1 MLLLQVVKDWRLNER
16 HYGGLTGLDKA
27 QCVKEYGK
35 EQVRKCGAFK
45 TTKSATFPRSTRY
58 AYQLHISLPQCV
70 KETVRSSGTRQ
81 APEEP

>member
-1 MLLLQVVKDWRLNER
+1 MKDWRLNER

-45 TTKSATFPRSTRY
+45 TTKSATFFQKYKVR
-58 AYQLHISLPQCV
+58 ISASHKPPPVC
-70 KETVRSSGTRQ
+70 
-81 APEEP
+81 